1 MNNLSIVSPSSADAA
16 DIAAD
21 AANTDAN
28 ADGAASLP
36 QAAESIGRIL
46 LGKEEASRL
55 ALACLLA
62 GGHLLLEDLPG
73 MGKTLLAHT
82 LARVAGLDFK
92 RAQFTSDMLPGDLTG
107 APIFN
112 KDSGEFVFHPGPI
125 FTQALLADEI
135 NRASPKTQSALLEAM
150 EEKQV
155 TSEGVSRALPR
166 PFFVI
171 ATQNPIDQCATNPL
185 PEAQL
190 DRFMMRLSLGYPDEA
205 AELEILR
212 GEDRRRLLERLP
224 PALDADKLIELQGRA
239 RALHVSESLLKYIRA
254 LAEHTRHGAGL
265 AYGLSPRGA
274 QALLAAARAW
284 ALLACRDHVLPD
296 DVQAVF
302 AAVVGHRLGL
312 GEARIAQG
320 AARDIMRAVPL

>member
-1 MNNLSIVSPSSADAA
+1 MMENAMTSVAPAAHLFAPQAETSIPPE
-16 DIAAD
+16 IAA
-21 AANTDAN
+21 
-28 ADGAASLP
+28 ASKV
-36 QAAESIGRIL
+36 GKIL
-46 LGKEEASRL
+46 LGKEETARR
-55 ALACLLA
+55 ALACLIA

-82 LARVAGLDFK
+82 LARVTGLHFK
-92 RAQFTSDMLPGDLTG
+92 RVQFTSDMLPGDLTG

-155 TSEGVSRALPR
+155 TCEGVSRALPR

-171 ATQNPIDQCATNPL
+171 ATQNPVDQTSTNPL

-190 DRFMMRLSLGYPDEA
+190 DRFMMRLSLGYPDET

-212 GEDRRRLLERLP
+212 GEDRRLLLERLP
-224 PALDADKLIELQGRA
+224 PALDAEQLIDLQGRA
-239 RALHVSESLLKYIRA
+239 RQLHVSESLLKYIRA

-284 ALLACRDHVLPD
+284 ALLSERDHVLPD

-302 AAVVGHRLGL
+302 SAVVGHRLGL
-312 GEARIAQG
+312 GDAREAKG
-320 AARDIMRAVPL
+320 ATLEIMRAVPL